1 VTKEIRENMSKIVA
15 ESAENA
21 KKRFRELRQKV
32 LESLK
37 DQVKDTDV
45 KKQSERELSS
55 RLEKYVA
62 TIDKMTVDKQKEL
75 LKQ

>member
-1 VTKEIRENMSKIVA
+1 MSKIVA
-15 ESAENA
+15 ESAEHA

-37 DQVKDTDV
+37 DQVKDADV

>member
-1 VTKEIRENMSKIVA
+1 MSKIVA

-32 LESLK
+32 LESVK
-37 DQVKDTDV
+37 DQIKDSDV
-45 KKQSERELSS
+45 KRQSERELSS
-55 RLEKYVA
+55 CLEKYLTA
-62 TIDKMTVDKQKEL
+62 IDKMTMDKQKEL

>member
-1 VTKEIRENMSKIVA
+1 MSKVVA
-15 ESAENA
+15 ESAETA

-37 DQVKDTDV
+37 DQIKDTDV
-45 KKQSERELSS
+45 KRQGERELSS
-55 RLEKYVA
+55 CLEKYLA
-62 TIDKMTVDKQKEL
+62 TIDKLTIEKQKDL